1 MTADNECRCLNGE
14 QPSRFSTR
22 WAAGLVCLR
31 RRISAGCCVAL
42 HVLEKIIGDGL
53 SFFVPRLT
61 SGPQVEG
68 GSGVL
73 PSVAKYMLLS
83 QPLCTRSFLR
93 RLRLEELCG

>member
-31 RRISAGCCVAL
+31 RRIPAGCCVAL
-42 HVLEKIIGDGL
+42 HVLKRIIGDGL

-61 SGPQVEG
+61 SGQQVEG
-68 GSGVL
+68 GRVFFRVW
-73 PSVAKYMLLS
+73 PSTCCCLSLFVHVAFS
-83 QPLCTRSFLR
+83 DD
-93 RLRLEELCG
+93 